1 MSLLSSGES
10 NYLENSSLFN
20 KLKNKVKNAKD
31 PTPSITISQI
41 QIKKRALEEFKSL
54 NYMEL
59 NCLEYA
65 VNMSLFEIEKLIRL
79 KPYEIKNYD
88 HLLELYTVLTEESFS
103 KFVEILKNFK
113 IVRKYEKEE
122 DL

>member
-1 MSLLSSGES
+1 MNKNLTQKIRRYKYLDNNLEKIRYNFIVTSYDTES
-10 NYLENSSLFN
+10 ERDYEEIN
-20 KLKNKVKNAKD
+20 
-31 PTPSITISQI
+31 
-41 QIKKRALEEFKSL
+41 IKFKSL

-88 HLLELYTVLTEESFS
+88 HLLELYTVLTEQSFS

>member
-31 PTPSITISQI
+31 PSPSITISQI